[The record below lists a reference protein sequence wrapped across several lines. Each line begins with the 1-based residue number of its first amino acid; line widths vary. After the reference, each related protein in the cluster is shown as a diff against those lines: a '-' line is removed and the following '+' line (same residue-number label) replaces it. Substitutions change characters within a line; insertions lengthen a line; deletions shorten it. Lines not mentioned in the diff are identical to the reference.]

1 MPPTET
7 PPKPTT
13 AAPPPPP
20 VSDGGSSAYS
30 QPETAPIRISTRRHG
45 EIDHTELV
53 HLLDSLEG
61 DQAKSRFRES
71 IYISVIFYLA
81 LAWLIVY
88 GPKYVFH
95 QGTVV
100 PSKAEQQEK
109 QRLTE
114 MALNQDLTK
123 LNQPKPAPKPPPK
136 IDRKL
141 LDQLQQMQR
150 ASEAA
155 KAAREKAPEA
165 PPQPPAPQPAA
176 QPPPPT
182 VARTETPPLP
192 AAPTP
197 QPKAS
202 IPDSPQP
209 NNLPAA
215 PSAAAPSARSS
226 VEDAAR
232 AASSSRAGGRL
243 SGGGAHVGQQTAGS
257 GVEILSDTRGVDF
270 SEWLKKLK
278 REIMASWIPLIPE
291 EVQPPLN
298 KEGWTMI
305 RITVEP
311 NGTVTAMHLDD
322 SSKDRAIDKAAWGSI
337 TGVGQLPP
345 LPKEFTGPNLELRMQ
360 FVITHNPA
368 EVD

>member
-1 MPPTET
+1 MPTIET
-7 PPKPTT
+7 PPTLTT
-13 AAPPPPP
+13 GVPPPP
-20 VSDGGSSAYS
+20 VPDGGRSAYS
-30 QPETAPIRISTRRHG
+30 QPEVAPLRISTRRHG

-71 IYISVIFYLA
+71 IYVSVIFYLA
-81 LAWLIVY
+81 LAWLLVY

-100 PSKAEQQEK
+100 PSTAELKEK

-123 LNQPKPAPKPPPK
+123 LNQPKVAPKPPPK

-141 LDQLQQMQR
+141 LDQLQAMQR

-155 KAAREKAPEA
+155 KAIREA
-165 PPQPPAPQPAA
+165 PAAPAPPAPQPAA
-176 QPPPPT
+176 TPPPPT
-182 VARTETPPLP
+182 VAHTEPAPPLP
-192 AAPTP
+192 SAPTP
-197 QPKAS
+197 QPRAS
-202 IPDSPQP
+202 NIPDSPQP
-209 NNLPAA
+209 NLPPA
-215 PSAAAPSARSS
+215 PSAPSVRSGMEEATRNAAGPP
-226 VEDAAR
+226 
-232 AASSSRAGGRL
+232 RL
-243 SGGGAHVGQQTAGS
+243 SGGRTGGGSGAHVGQQMAGS

-270 SEWLKKLK
+270 TEWLKKLK

-298 KEGWTMI
+298 KEGWTLI

-322 SSKDRAIDKAAWGSI
+322 STKDRAIDKAAWGSI

-345 LPKEFTGPNLELRMQ
+345 LPKEFPGPNLELRMQ
-360 FVITHNPA
+360 FVISHNPA
-368 EVD
+368 EVE